1 MTAKYYAPA
10 TEPVPPRRRPFAAK
24 RRHRGWGIGL
34 GVFGAFGLY
43 GFLRDMLGGTTG
55 ETDPVV
61 GVLISLG
68 CIALTVYLLRGPDPS
83 SETRRLHQVGPRPEV
98 AVASAEVADAAAALQ
113 AAMGG
118 AALVAYRNL
127 EATVRQRHP
136 RDAEKQLSA
145 ALSSIEFDL
154 RAIDSP
160 VIGYVATVDGGYVEV
175 FRDWVVLGQT
185 AHDVEPSTRGDVYM
199 DGSVQVTSTA
209 VTDAKGRERVLKE
222 EHDLRTAHLQF
233 TSASW
238 RMGAAIPPD
247 TVNQARMLVA
257 QVGAHATSLV
267 PSSATSEDISAIVR
281 AIINSTDQ
289 PPAEKLR
296 QLGNLRFERLLTDE
310 EFARAK
316 SVILGI

>member
-1 MTAKYYAPA
+1 
-10 TEPVPPRRRPFAAK
+10 
-24 RRHRGWGIGL
+24 
-34 GVFGAFGLY
+34 
-43 GFLRDMLGGTTG
+43 
-55 ETDPVV
+55 
-61 GVLISLG
+61 
-68 CIALTVYLLRGPDPS
+68 
-83 SETRRLHQVGPRPEV
+83 
-98 AVASAEVADAAAALQ
+98 
-113 AAMGG
+113 MGG